1 MNNEVV
7 ALTVTE
13 FWRAFGSAALILGGA
28 FYAYVSRT
36 NSKIQHLEGSV
47 TAMKEKEKERDV
59 KEGEQDKNI
68 KSLQG
73 READE
78 KVRDYRTDEIDR
90 KLGALS
96 EQVAAGFAEMR
107 GAIAASNMQTALM
120 IERQGHMQSDLEEVK
135 RIVAKHERI
144 LATAKLPSKDGDGV

>member
-7 ALTVTE
+7 ALSVTE
-13 FWRAFGSAALILGGA
+13 FWQLFGSAAIVLGGA

-36 NSKIQHLEGSV
+36 NGKIQHLEGSV
-47 TAMKEKEKERDV
+47 IAMKEKDKEREG
-59 KEGEQDKNI
+59 KEVEQDKSI
-68 KSLQG
+68 KSLQDK
-73 READE
+73 EADG

-120 IERQGHMQSDLEEVK
+120 LERQGHMQSDLDEVK
-135 RIVAKHERI
+135 RIVAKHEKI
-144 LATAKLPSKDGDGV
+144 LATAKLPGKDGDEV